1 MLENNFINQ
10 LKKYNEDLELD
21 VVEPK
26 GFKLN
31 EYTYVLG
38 DKQKRMIIDAE
49 QKKPYDTF
57 KYYFLQGNPTIEAD
71 RQVMEGCFQDR
82 WEIQPE
88 RGYQNLRIIC
98 DDITYSNLIIDQE
111 LIDNLIKSIDEMHEG
126 LELDYQ
132 DDAGELFMGGGA
144 ARGYRL
150 STRDKLNFINWIKNI
165 SPEDAKKFWCN
176 FGDIKDSW
184 TVETMEEH
192 ITGRWGIG
200 MYDASND
207 RVELIGG
214 EKFTDDDNE
223 EHFWTMLCDFPVEFL
238 HKFLEKD
245 ADKIIDLLRGIVK
258 EDLELDVASDYSNEE
273 IARALAEKIGD
284 CIVDKNVIYQMMND
298 FEIYVDGNE
307 NPDLVGTKE
316 ETIVVPYG
324 VFAIYEVLPD
334 GGIIA
339 WNSSAE
345 TCEDV
350 DGIGHHPINYYRTT
364 PMAICKNLREFID
377 FLDRW
382 FGRDWF
388 GTEEEIEDFLGT
400 YDIKEDLEL
409 EPVDLSGNKDAYNLV
424 LNSGMSAHLNDIG
437 KDDVAI
443 FIDMDEETWDS
454 MKDDEWFIMANS
466 SELDPWFEPGEDF
479 PFALVIGDR
488 FYDALSDSVG
498 EDILNHHREG
508 FYLE

>member
-10 LKKYNEDLELD
+10 LKKYHEDLELD
-21 VVEPK
+21 VVEPR

-57 KYYFLQGNPTIEAD
+57 KYYFLQGNPTIDAD
-71 RQVMEGCFQDR
+71 RQVMEGCFEDR

-98 DDITYSNLIIDQE
+98 DDIMYSNLIIDQG
-111 LIDNLIKSIDEMHEG
+111 LIDNIIKSIDEMHEG
-126 LELDYQ
+126 LELDYP
-132 DDAGELFMGGGA
+132 DDAGELFMGGEA

-150 STRDKLNFINWIKNI
+150 STQDKLNFINWVKNI
-165 SPEDAKKFWCN
+165 SPEEAKKFWCN

-184 TVETMEEH
+184 TTETMEEH
-192 ITGRWGIG
+192 ITGRWGVG
-200 MYDASND
+200 LYDAHND
-207 RVELIGG
+207 TVELIGG
-214 EKFTDDDNE
+214 EKFTDEDNE

-238 HKFLEKD
+238 HKFVEND
-245 ADKIIDLLRGIVK
+245 ADKIINLLRGTVT
-258 EDLELDVASDYSNEE
+258 EDLELDVASDYSNED
-273 IARALAEKIGD
+273 IAKALAERIGG

-298 FEIYVDGNE
+298 FEIYTD
-307 NPDLVGTKE
+307 NPDNMD
-316 ETIVVPYG
+316 ETIEIPYG

-334 GGIIA
+334 KSVIA

-350 DGIGHHPINYYRTT
+350 DGIGYNSMNYYRGK
-364 PMAICKNLREFID
+364 PIAVCDNLQQFID

-388 GTEEEIEDFLGT
+388 GSPEEIEDFLTT
-400 YDIKEDLEL
+400 YDLKEDLDL
-409 EPVDLSGNKDAYNLV
+409 DPVDLSDNKDAYNLV
-424 LNSGMSAHLNDIG
+424 LHGGLSAVLNDAG
-437 KDDVAI
+437 KEDVAI
-443 FIDMDEETWDS
+443 FLNMEEETWES
-454 MKDDEWFIMANS
+454 MSKDNWYIVANS
-466 SELDPWFEPGEDF
+466 AEVDPWFEPDEDF
-479 PFALVIGDR
+479 PFALLIGDY

-498 EDILNHHREG
+498 EDILNHHKEG